1 MTLLGDTL
9 WRSDDLVPAAPAP
22 FVRTSVH
29 GAALDALHPSLAGT
43 PGLALVSGAAGTGKT
58 ALALALAAEL
68 AADAGIAVGFADV
81 ATTRGDLRL
90 LRAIVVA
97 LSGAPSG
104 AIGRSGLQLLTELR
118 AHVARLARAGRHT
131 VLLLDNAQALTGSQ
145 LEIVRS
151 LLGPA
156 LSSAAPAVG
165 PTVVLFAT
173 PELRDRIA
181 RRGGLAGRLA
191 ISVMLTPLDRA
202 DMALLLQGRPTLG
215 AAGRPPLSA
224 AAIDAIAAV
233 ADGIPARALPLA
245 EAAQAEAIARGWEQ
259 VDERLVAAVLATDL
273 GDDADAAAGTA
284 GDPRAATQAPLPLA
298 DDGPSPRLPHHP
310 RAQLTLLGGEEG
322 EEGEA

>member
-9 WRSDDLVPAAPAP
+9 WRSDDLVPAAPVP

-29 GAALDALHPSLAGT
+29 GAALDALRPSLDGM
-43 PGLALVSGAAGTGKT
+43 PGLALVSGATGTGKT

-68 AADAGIAVGFADV
+68 AADAGTAVGIADV

-104 AIGRSGLQLLTELR
+104 ALGRSGLQLLTELR
-118 AHVARLARAGRHT
+118 AHVARLARAGQHS

-156 LSSAAPAVG
+156 PSSTASAVG
-165 PTVVLFAT
+165 PTIVLFAT

-181 RRGGLAGRLA
+181 RRSGLAGHLVR
-191 ISVMLTPLDRA
+191 SVALCPLDRA
-202 DMALLLQGRPTLG
+202 DMALLLQGRTTLG

-224 AAIDAIAAV
+224 AAINAIAAV
-233 ADGIPARALPLA
+233 ANGIPARALPLA

-259 VDERLVAAVLATDL
+259 VDERIVAAVLATDL
-273 GDDADAAAGTA
+273 GNDADAAHRAD

-298 DDGPSPRLPHHP
+298 DDGPSPRLSHRPQ
-310 RAQLTLLGGEEG
+310 AQLTLLGGEEG
-322 EEGEA
+322 EA